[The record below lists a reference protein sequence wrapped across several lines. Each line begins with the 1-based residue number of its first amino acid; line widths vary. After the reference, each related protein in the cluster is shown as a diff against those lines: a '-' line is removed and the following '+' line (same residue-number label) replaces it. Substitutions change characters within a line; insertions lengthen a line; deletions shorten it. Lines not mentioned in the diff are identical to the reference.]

1 MTDLQIL
8 VRQTSNPSILKMQ
21 QRLHDEVVSLGKQ
34 ALEWKA
40 NCEALQLA
48 LEVERDAANLYAKQ
62 VAHWIEKHDALL
74 DQQLAAEDRAQRDA
88 DPLAELRAYELTVAN
103 LREQLALI
111 DLEGCGCR
119 GGFSTG
125 ELDEFIPG
133 WRDKVSEIGKLR
145 AGPCPAS
152 RPPCRGVGNSDALA
166 QVAAER
172 KRQDAK
178 WGGPKHDD
186 THQLSDWC
194 WFIRNKL
201 YRVVTEHGERACD
214 DKDAR
219 GRLIEISALA
229 VAAVE
234 SMDRHKPTPEYKP

>member
-88 DPLAELRAYELTVAN
+88 DPLAELRAYALTVAN
-103 LREQLALI
+103 LREQLAQQAPQVPMTDDEIIEYFDEVSPKL
-111 DLEGCGCR
+111 
-119 GGFSTG
+119 GFG
-125 ELDEFIPG
+125 LD
-133 WRDKVSEIGKLR
+133 DLR
-145 AGPCPAS
+145 AFTSGAVC
-152 RPPCRGVGNSDALA
+152 A
-166 QVAAER
+166 QS
-172 KRQDAK
+172 
-178 WGGPKHDD
+178 H
-186 THQLSDWC
+186 
-194 WFIRNKL
+194 
-201 YRVVTEHGERACD
+201 HGIKE
-214 DKDAR
+214 
-219 GRLIEISALA
+219 
-229 VAAVE
+229 
-234 SMDRHKPTPEYKP
+234 KP